1 MSGAVCIAAYV
12 QMFILLRLHV
22 DRRHSSVNTPP
33 QTKYKT
39 EEINFNIYRIT
50 VVQSHATDSG
60 QYKPPA
66 ESQTLLTLSQPLKV
80 VQTLIRKESVKILII
95 DRISN
100 YLINVCF
107 FRPNLGVLIHS
118 YLQ

>member
-1 MSGAVCIAAYV
+1 MSGEVCIAAYG

-33 QTKYKT
+33 PTKYKT

-50 VVQSHATDSG
+50 VVQSHATDG
-60 QYKPPA
+60 QYKPAA
-66 ESQTLLTLSQPLKV
+66 ESQTLHILSQPLKV
-80 VQTLIRKESVKILII
+80 VQTLLRKESVKILII